1 MDYFYILDF
10 SYHQELKAYLP
21 TLYINHAKEFRY
33 IEKKATPEVLQH
45 FGIEPKQISKEIS
58 RIFEI
63 LTLLQPEK
71 LLERFNKKVKK
82 GSFLEDKSLA
92 TFYFQY
98 LDDRINELL
107 ILAKGQQIQL
117 TLNLFHEKDFTSKK
131 ITYTEKEFDV
141 SLHFNKKEDGLS
153 YELYLQQENETIIPC
168 QEDIHLLTNTTFWF
182 VMNAELV
189 VLKNINTNK
198 LKPFLSKTTIEV
210 PQRMLASY
218 FNTFI
223 KDIVQKVAIHT
234 NGFEI
239 IHQNTL
245 TTCTIVTE
253 VDFFKNK
260 PYFYLEF
267 GYHNVKFSSEEK
279 RKKQVS
285 IDFENEEI
293 KVTLTERNKLE
304 EAAQIALLDHFE
316 FKDTRQEKW
325 HLTSAT
331 NSLYQYLEI
340 HKKTL
345 ENYNFTIE
353 TYLYGTKKINAAAYQ
368 IQTQV
373 VEKNDWFDV
382 KIEVTIGNFTI
393 PFVKFIPYLEQKK
406 FTYEL
411 PDESIFMIPEE
422 WFSKYSSLVKHLV
435 VTSEETATL
444 AKTKVAL
451 LENTDY
457 TVQEQQTIPISTQIK
472 ATLRPYQTYGV
483 NWLLQL
489 FQNGYGACLADD
501 MGLGKTIQILSYLA
515 TIQENNLLKSTSDT
529 EITSDLFAAIEPQK
543 TKVKAL
549 IVAPKS
555 LLFNWYQESKKFT
568 PFFHCITYFGPT
580 RKTIL
585 NRLKNYDLVFTT
597 YGTLNKDVKE
607 LNKIGFNFIIVDES
621 QNIKNKESVAYKNLA
636 TISALQ
642 KIVLSGTPIEN
653 SLSDV
658 WSQMQLINKDILGN
672 FDYFKKNYSDPIEKK
687 QDENQLLE
695 LKKILSPFILRRTK
709 EEVLSELPEK
719 TEQVIY
725 CELSNEQAKEYE
737 KEKSKARNSIL
748 SIDKD
753 KLDRIQILKSLL
765 RLRQWSNHPKLVD
778 ENLNIE
784 SGKFIEITTKI
795 QALVA
800 NNKKV
805 LLFSSFV
812 KHINLY
818 ENWCKENKINFQTL
832 TGKTKKETREQL
844 VYTFQNKPQPLLF
857 FISLKAGET
866 GLNLTEASYVL
877 FLDPWWNPYK
887 ENQALSRAHRMGQ
900 TEKVTVLR
908 FITKDTIEE
917 KIIQLQDKKRVLGNS
932 IFDVDTEMTNEIFNN
947 IEELIK

>member
-1 MDYFYILDF
+1 MDYFFILDF

-21 TLYINHAKEFRY
+21 TLYINNRKEFRY

-107 ILAKGQQIQL
+107 VLAKGQQIQL
-117 TLNLFHEKDFTSKK
+117 TLNLFHEKDFISKK
-131 ITYTEKEFDV
+131 ITYTEKEYDV

-153 YELYLQQENETIIPC
+153 YELYLQQENETIVPC
-168 QEDIHLLTNTTFWF
+168 EVTIHLLTNTTFWF
-182 VMNAELV
+182 VLNSELV
-189 VLKNINTNK
+189 LLKNINTNK
-198 LKPFLSKTTIEV
+198 LKPFLNKTTIEV
-210 PQRMLASY
+210 PQRILASY

-223 KDIVQKVAIHT
+223 KDIVQKVAIQT

-267 GYHNVKFSSEEK
+267 GYHDVRFSSEEK
-279 RKKQVS
+279 RQKQVS

-304 EAAQIALLDHFE
+304 EAAQIGLLNNFE
-316 FKDTRQEKW
+316 FKDTKQEKW
-325 HLTSAT
+325 HLTSTT

-345 ENYNFTIE
+345 ENYNFTIG
-353 TYLYGTKKINAAAYQ
+353 TFLYGTKKINAAAYQ

-382 KIEVTIGNFTI
+382 KIGVTIGDFTI

-406 FTYEL
+406 FTFEL
-411 PDESIFMIPEE
+411 PDQSIFMIPEE

-435 VTSEETATL
+435 VTSEETTTL

-457 TVQEQQTIPISTQIK
+457 SIEKLEKLPIASTIN
-472 ATLRPYQTYGV
+472 ATLRPYQEKGV
-483 NWLLQL
+483 HWLLQL

-501 MGLGKTIQILSYLA
+501 MGLGKTIQILSFLA
-515 TIQENNLLKSTSDT
+515 TIQENNLLKSETNST
-529 EITSDLFAAIEPQK
+529 IVTDLFATIEPQK
-543 TKVKAL
+543 TKIKAL

-568 PFFHCITYFGPT
+568 SFFHCITYFGPT
-580 RKTIL
+580 RKTII
-585 NRLKNYDLVFTT
+585 NKLKNYDLVFTT

-607 LNKIGFNFIIVDES
+607 LMKVNFNFIIVDES
-621 QNIKNKESVAYKNLA
+621 QNIKNKESISYKNLES
-636 TISALQ
+636 IPALQ
-642 KIVLSGTPIEN
+642 KIILSGTPIEN
-653 SLSDV
+653 SLSDI
-658 WSQMQLINKDILGN
+658 WSQMQLINQDILGN
-672 FDYFKKNYSDPIEKK
+672 FAYFKK
-687 QDENQLLE
+687 
-695 LKKILSPFILRRTK
+695 
-709 EEVLSELPEK
+709 
-719 TEQVIY
+719 
-725 CELSNEQAKEYE
+725 
-737 KEKSKARNSIL
+737 
-748 SIDKD
+748 
-753 KLDRIQILKSLL
+753 
-765 RLRQWSNHPKLVD
+765 
-778 ENLNIE
+778 
-784 SGKFIEITTKI
+784 
-795 QALVA
+795 
-800 NNKKV
+800 
-805 LLFSSFV
+805 
-812 KHINLY
+812 
-818 ENWCKENKINFQTL
+818 
-832 TGKTKKETREQL
+832 
-844 VYTFQNKPQPLLF
+844 
-857 FISLKAGET
+857 
-866 GLNLTEASYVL
+866 
-877 FLDPWWNPYK
+877 
-887 ENQALSRAHRMGQ
+887 
-900 TEKVTVLR
+900 
-908 FITKDTIEE
+908 TI
-917 KIIQLQDKKRVLGNS
+917 
-932 IFDVDTEMTNEIFNN
+932 
-947 IEELIK
+947 

>member
-1 MDYFYILDF
+1 M
-10 SYHQELKAYLP
+10 QLK
-21 TLYINHAKEFRY
+21 
-33 IEKKATPEVLQH
+33 
-45 FGIEPKQISKEIS
+45 ISCA
-58 RIFEI
+58 
-63 LTLLQPEK
+63 
-71 LLERFNKKVKK
+71 N
-82 GSFLEDKSLA
+82 
-92 TFYFQY
+92 
-98 LDDRINELL
+98 
-107 ILAKGQQIQL
+107 
-117 TLNLFHEKDFTSKK
+117 LN
-131 ITYTEKEFDV
+131 
-141 SLHFNKKEDGLS
+141 
-153 YELYLQQENETIIPC
+153 
-168 QEDIHLLTNTTFWF
+168 
-182 VMNAELV
+182 
-189 VLKNINTNK
+189 
-198 LKPFLSKTTIEV
+198 
-210 PQRMLASY
+210 
-218 FNTFI
+218 
-223 KDIVQKVAIHT
+223 
-234 NGFEI
+234 
-239 IHQNTL
+239 
-245 TTCTIVTE
+245 
-253 VDFFKNK
+253 
-260 PYFYLEF
+260 
-267 GYHNVKFSSEEK
+267 
-279 RKKQVS
+279 
-285 IDFENEEI
+285 
-293 KVTLTERNKLE
+293 
-304 EAAQIALLDHFE
+304 
-316 FKDTRQEKW
+316 
-325 HLTSAT
+325 
-331 NSLYQYLEI
+331 
-340 HKKTL
+340 KKTL
-345 ENYNFTIE
+345 ENYNFTIG
-353 TYLYGTKKINAAAYQ
+353 TFLYGTKKINAAAYQ

-382 KIEVTIGNFTI
+382 KIEVTIGDFTI

-406 FTYEL
+406 YTFEL
-411 PDESIFMIPEE
+411 PDQSIFMIPEE

-435 VTSEETATL
+435 VTSDETATL

-472 ATLRPYQTYGV
+472 AKLRPYQTYGV

-501 MGLGKTIQILSYLA
+501 MGLGKTIQILCYLA
-515 TIQENNLLKSTSDT
+515 TIQENNLLKSTSDP
-529 EITSDLFAAIEPQK
+529 EITTDLFAAIEPQK

-607 LNKIGFNFIIVDES
+607 LNNIGFNFIVVDES

-653 SLSDV
+653 SLTDV

-687 QDENQLLE
+687 QNENQLLE

-709 EEVLSELPEK
+709 EEVLNELPEK

-725 CELSNEQAKEYE
+725 CELSKEQAKEYE

-753 KLDRIQILKSLL
+753 KPDRIQILKSLL

-784 SGKFIEITTKI
+784 SGKLIEITTKI
-795 QALVA
+795 QTLVA

-812 KHINLY
+812 KHINIY

-832 TGKTKKETREQL
+832 TGKTNKETREQL

-917 KIIQLQDKKRVLGNS
+917 KIILLQDKKRVLGNS
-932 IFDVDTEMTNEIFNN
+932 IFDVDTEVTNEIFNN
-947 IEELIK
+947 IEELIR